1 MATFLIIIGSLCL
14 LVSLNLVYKKMYTAQ
29 LSLNPLTKKITEHG
43 QGLTFKW
50 FFCPLQKPEIN
61 MQASII
67 ITSGGILLMDWDK
80 FMSEKVYERI
90 APRIYETKDSVL
102 YGSWATA
109 IRPAKGLL
117 EKFILKTPQVGALM
131 TMSEIDLTVSDA
143 LAKRL
148 TEDVLGDKKAISK
161 MIGEIFGGDDEK
173 VDSNLEK
180 SYGIIVSNPKL
191 FDLNFGKK
199 SQDAAE
205 KLFEAK
211 KFREA
216 MENLKGEIADPDKR
230 SNAIFIANGLV
241 KKNIINIEGLE
252 GATKNIADAFI
263 SFFAKKS

>member
-1 MATFLIIIGSLCL
+1 MATFLIIVGL
-14 LVSLNLVYKKMYTAQ
+14 LGLLISLNLVYKKMYTAQ
-29 LSLNPLTKKITEHG
+29 LSLNPVTKKIKEHG
-43 QGLTFKW
+43 HGLTWKW

-61 MQASII
+61 MRASII
-67 ITSGGILLMDWDK
+67 ITSGGILLMSWDK
-80 FMSEKVYERI
+80 FMSEKVYEKI
-90 APRIYETKDSVL
+90 TSKIYETQDSVL

-117 EKFILKTPQVGALM
+117 KKFILKTPQVGALM
-131 TMSEIDLTVSDA
+131 TMSEIDITVSDA

-148 TEDVLGDKKAISK
+148 TGDVLGDKRAISE
-161 MIGEIFGGDDEK
+161 MIGKIFGGNDEK
-173 VDSNLEK
+173 ADSNHEK
-180 SYGIIVSNPKL
+180 TYGIIVSRPRL
-191 FDLNFGKK
+191 FDLSFGKK

-216 MENLKGEIADPDKR
+216 MEDLKGEITDPDKR
-230 SNAIFIANGLV
+230 SDAIFIANGMV

-252 GATKNIADAFI
+252 GATKNIADAFL

>member
-1 MATFLIIIGSLCL
+1 MATFLIIIGLLGL
-14 LVSLNLVYKKMYTAQ
+14 LVSLNLVYKKMFTAQ
-29 LSLNPLTKKITEHG
+29 LSLNPITGKITEHG
-43 QGLTFKW
+43 HGLTWKW

-90 APRIYETKDSVL
+90 APRIYETKDSIL

-117 EKFILKTPQVGALM
+117 KKFILKTPQVGALM
-131 TMSEIDLTVSDA
+131 TMSEIDLTVSDY
-143 LAKRL
+143 LANQETEKVLSEKRVIN
-148 TEDVLGDKKAISK
+148 E
-161 MIGEIFGGDDEK
+161 MIGKIFGGDDEK

-180 SYGIIVSNPKL
+180 TYGIIVSKPRL
-191 FDLNFGKK
+191 FDLNYGPK
-199 SQDAAE
+199 SQVAAE
-205 KLFEAK
+205 KLFEVQ
-211 KFREA
+211 KFRES
-216 MENLKGEIADPDKR
+216 MKLIEKDIGDESKR
-230 SNAIFIANGLV
+230 SDAIFIANGMV